1 MYNKINTGQ
10 VYKKEIVSKIK
21 EKTGFWKK
29 DIELMLLAL
38 GEVITEAVEEDK
50 SISLKG
56 ILTITPIMTKDRMRY
71 NRYKG
76 EMVQEQG
83 HQKVIITAGEQ
94 LDKAVV
100 KSLERGKESIIR
112 PIIKIEKR
120 RKRNKNNQ
128 NLRVSLN
135 HNSAQFRAL
144 FRLKN

>member
-56 ILTITPIMTKDRMRY
+56 
-71 NRYKG
+71 N
-76 EMVQEQG
+76 
-83 HQKVIITAGEQ
+83 
-94 LDKAVV
+94 
-100 KSLERGKESIIR
+100 SIIYR
-112 PIIKIEKR
+112 LLIR
-120 RKRNKNNQ
+120 RKRK
-128 NLRVSLN
+128 R
-135 HNSAQFRAL
+135 
-144 FRLKN
+144 

>member
-29 DIELMLLAL
+29 DVELMLLAL

-100 KSLERGKESIIR
+100 KSLERKER
-112 PIIKIEKR
+112 LEEEKKA
-120 RKRNKNNQ
+120 RKRIYYQ
-128 NLRVSLN
+128 NRKKKKAEQKQSESKCKSKL
-135 HNSAQFRAL
+135 
-144 FRLKN
+144 

>member
-56 ILTITPIMTKDRMRY
+56 ILTITPIMTKDRLRY
-71 NRYKG
+71 N
-76 EMVQEQG
+76 Q
-83 HQKVIITAGEQ
+83 
-94 LDKAVV
+94 D
-100 KSLERGKESIIR
+100 IR
-112 PIIKIEKR
+112 
-120 RKRNKNNQ
+120 
-128 NLRVSLN
+128 
-135 HNSAQFRAL
+135 
-144 FRLKN
+144 

>member
-29 DIELMLLAL
+29 DVELMLLAL

-56 ILTITPIMTKDRMRY
+56 ILTITPIMTKDRLRY
-71 NRYKG
+71 NRYKD

-100 KSLERGKESIIR
+100 KSLERKER
-112 PIIKIEKR
+112 LEEEKKA
-120 RKRNKNNQ
+120 RKRIYNQTYYKNRKKKKAEQ
-128 NLRVSLN
+128 KQSE
-135 HNSAQFRAL
+135 S
-144 FRLKN
+144 KGKSKS